1 MATKSKDLN
10 PSEDNIRE
18 MFTKTQDNF
27 ESLEVQE
34 GGLSLN

>member
-1 MATKSKDLN
+1 MATKLKDLN

-27 ESLEVQE
+27 ESLEVQR